1 MSRDLFPDRERS
13 LEEQYARERDA
24 ELIQKLREKARLEEI
39 SAALAAQLAVSDP
52 ALLQRVRDLGV
63 TADTAPAFLL
73 APLVQVAW
81 AEGAVAPRERET
93 VLRLA
98 EQRGV
103 AAGSPAHAQLAAWLD
118 RRPADALFDAAAE
131 VVHAGFAVLPPAE
144 REERVRAYV
153 SAMRTVAESAGGLGK
168 LLGLAT
174 GVSPDEATVVQQVA
188 RTLRGTQG

>member
-39 SAALAAQLAVSDP
+39 SAELAAKLAVDDP

-63 TADTAPAFLL
+63 TLETAPAFLL

-81 AEGAVAPRERET
+81 AEGTVAPAERET

-103 AAGSPAHAQLAAWLD
+103 AAGSPAHAQLAAWLE
-118 RRPADALFDAAAE
+118 RRPADALFDAAAD

-144 REERVRAYV
+144 REERVRLYV
-153 SAMRTVAESAGGLGK
+153 GAMRTVAESAGGLGK
-168 LLGLAT
+168 LLGLST

-188 RTLRGTQG
+188 RRLRGPQE